1 MSADR
6 LRATIGASALLAATV
21 PLPAAPAHA
30 APQSLALTPA
40 GAVVT
45 LRAYALGLMPIDGS
59 FTQFRGRIDYD
70 AAQQSR
76 CKVELVADTA
86 SLQFSDAS
94 MRAEVLSPSFL
105 DAAAY
110 PTLAYRG
117 ECTARALQGQLT
129 LHGQT
134 HPFTLALT
142 GDAAHL
148 VATGTID
155 RTAWGITGRSF
166 TVGSSV
172 RIQMSVSLPEVAR
185 GVLPALLTGPPR

>member
-6 LRATIGASALLAATV
+6 LRATFGASALLAATV
-21 PLPAAPAHA
+21 PVPAAPARA
-30 APQSLALTPA
+30 APQSLPLTPA
-40 GAVVT
+40 GAAVT
-45 LRAYALGLMPIDGS
+45 LRAYALGLMSIDGS
-59 FTQFRGRIDYD
+59 FTRFRGRIDYD
-70 AAQQSR
+70 PAQPSR
-76 CKVELVADTA
+76 CTVELTADTA

-94 MRAEVLSPSFL
+94 MREEVLSPSFL

-117 ECTARALQGQLT
+117 ECAPRALQGQLT

-166 TVGSSV
+166 TVGASV
-172 RIQMSVSLPEVAR
+172 RIQMSVSLPEATR
-185 GVLPALLTGPPR
+185 GLLPGLLTGPAR

>member
-1 MSADR
+1 MNADR
-6 LRATIGASALLAATV
+6 LRATLGAAALLAATV
-21 PLPAAPAHA
+21 PWLAAPAHA
-30 APQSLALTPA
+30 VTQSLALSPA
-40 GAVVT
+40 GAVVM

-59 FTQFRGRIDYD
+59 FARFQGRIDFD
-70 AAQQSR
+70 PAQPSR
-76 CKVELVADTA
+76 CKVELVAETA
-86 SLQFSDAS
+86 SLQFTDAS

-117 ECTARALQGQLT
+117 ECAPRALQGQLT

-155 RTAWGITGRSF
+155 RTAWGITGRRF
-166 TVGSSV
+166 TVGASV
-172 RIQMSVSLPEVAR
+172 RIQMSVSLPEATR
-185 GVLPALLTGPPR
+185 GVLPGLLTGPAR